1 MRGGGKWWKKE
12 CCNRVKVERDDKGF
26 CLGYLRCTLIEVGHQ
41 VVFYFLFIF
50 FFYLTPSDLQKDIRL
65 GLFHWRLETWVL
77 NFGER
82 IMLVGSHRHVDNSSR
97 QERNPGHS
105 GNWCTM
111 ERPRTIESH
120 SNTYGLRKGRCV
132 KALPWVGRPLERY
145 RGLRRR
151 KQYTMITAMEN
162 LMAEEYYIFEFEN

>member
-1 MRGGGKWWKKE
+1 
-12 CCNRVKVERDDKGF
+12 
-26 CLGYLRCTLIEVGHQ
+26 
-41 VVFYFLFIF
+41 
-50 FFYLTPSDLQKDIRL
+50 
-65 GLFHWRLETWVL
+65 
-77 NFGER
+77 
-82 IMLVGSHRHVDNSSR
+82 
-97 QERNPGHS
+97 
-105 GNWCTM
+105 M